1 MEKRKDHFS
10 DWQLPSQTSFNK
22 REKKG
27 LRRSFK
33 GTEPPLPRTAALGSG
48 CGGWG
53 CISHGPRPHS
63 AEPSGWDGVRFP
75 PGQQDGEVLLAPN
88 ALQPQQNGGR
98 SSKPGALELRKP
110 VRSGCRVSRTGIRFD
125 FQQKAVPSLPFV
137 MPCIIP
143 SFFFSPHYSF
153 SGTKQRCCVSL
164 PVGSRAR
171 CSCWNPGWDDSI
183 PLQQRSAQTAALWVS
198 TLGPYCRRKDVV
210 PLPREV
216 SLPTPAP
223 SRLSHSSHRGLQS
236 SGIPQPHPRAPGMGP
251 HVIREQL
258 CPWASNYSQCSELC
272 HIAFSSGTT
281 LMGSFIPPHPLFL
294 FSCAHSCVLLYVF
307 NDCAQEP

>member
-143 SFFFSPHYSF
+143 SFFFFPTLLF
-153 SGTKQRCCVSL
+153 FWDEAEMLCV
-164 PVGSRAR
+164 PSRWFQSSVFLLESR
-171 CSCWNPGWDDSI
+171 TGQ
-183 PLQQRSAQTAALWVS
+183 LQPTAAALS
-198 TLGPYCRRKDVV
+198 PDCSSLGFDFRTL
-210 PLPREV
+210 L
-216 SLPTPAP
+216 
-223 SRLSHSSHRGLQS
+223 
-236 SGIPQPHPRAPGMGP
+236 
-251 HVIREQL
+251 
-258 CPWASNYSQCSELC
+258 
-272 HIAFSSGTT
+272 
-281 LMGSFIPPHPLFL
+281 
-294 FSCAHSCVLLYVF
+294 
-307 NDCAQEP
+307 